1 VFCNV
6 KIVENRDI
14 PLCFTE
20 FKDLNVLNVIVC
32 INPKTTVN
40 SVGTAK
46 LMKRPSHLVSKLKKT
61 NYAHM
66 SSSVLIAVVI
76 TR

>member
-14 PLCFTE
+14 PLCLAK
-20 FKDLNVLNVIVC
+20 FKNLNVLNVIVC

-40 SVGTAK
+40 SVDTAK
-46 LMKRPSHLVSKLKKT
+46 LMKKPCYLVSKLKKT
-61 NYAHM
+61 NHAHM
-66 SSSVLIAVVI
+66 SLSVLIVVVI